1 MTGGK
6 LLRDLIA
13 EIIQWSGGDPE
24 VRCVTGKELV
34 AAPGS
39 EHLGDR
45 ENCLE
50 ELAEAHEARAASMDD
65 CANG

>member
-13 EIIQWSGGDPE
+13 EIIQWTRGDPE

-34 AAPGS
+34 AALGS

-45 ENCLE
+45 EKRLE
-50 ELAEAHEARAASMDD
+50 ELAEAHEVMAAPMDD
-65 CANG
+65 RANG